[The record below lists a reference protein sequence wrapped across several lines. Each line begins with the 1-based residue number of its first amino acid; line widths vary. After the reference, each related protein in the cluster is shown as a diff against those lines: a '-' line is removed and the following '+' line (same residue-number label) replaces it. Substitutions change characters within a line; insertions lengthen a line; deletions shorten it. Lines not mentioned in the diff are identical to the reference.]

1 MDKNRITMDT
11 QLLSR
16 LFPFYIVID
25 HEGFLVTLGT
35 DLAKLDIAETGTLFS
50 QNFNIESP
58 SAARAD
64 YAGLRALCNQVV
76 VLGNK
81 IGATLKLSGRL
92 EVLENGH
99 LLFAGNR
106 PADKPN
112 ALQEDSL
119 HPNIEAA
126 HQAAAVNQRESEL
139 LDTTNRLSQLIANL
153 ESGIIVEDETG
164 IIVLAND
171 LYCSM
176 FNLSCLGKDLIG
188 RPHADL
194 ALKNKALFADPE
206 GYVKDLARLVE
217 QKVKSINQ
225 LFEMCDGRIFSRTYI
240 PVTFENKYKGY
251 LLKYTDVTQTKLIER
266 KLESQ
271 KKFYE
276 QVLNHIPSDIA
287 VFDKDHRYMFVNPTA
302 IKDDELRK
310 WIIGKD
316 DVEYV
321 AYRNRDIS
329 IAKNRQALF
338 NKAVKERKQQEIEE
352 KIITNTGD
360 AEYNLRRLF
369 PVFDENGDLDMVI
382 GYGVNI
388 TERRRIEE
396 KVRFS
401 ETRYKNIFD
410 YSLAL
415 ICTHDLNGR
424 ILDANAAAIKT
435 LGYPLEEI
443 TRHCIQDL
451 VSPKHVDEFKQK
463 YLRKILISGREEGI
477 MLARSKEGKNVY
489 LLYQNYLLNQDSGK
503 PYIIGFAQNITDRIH
518 AERALK
524 KSEEKYRSIIA
535 NMDLGLIEI
544 DNDKK
549 IVYTNNCFTKMCGYS
564 EQELLGKS
572 FSDLFFF
579 DEPGFKGKEI
589 YDFNMFNYSGAYE
602 IKTKNKDG
610 EIKWWLFSEGTSM
623 DENGNP
629 NGFIGIFLD
638 ITLNKDLENELLESK
653 HRTEVSARSKEIFLA
668 NMSHEIRTPMNA
680 ILGIGRLLQKTQL
693 EPQQKAYLDTIHL
706 AANNLLVILNDLLD
720 FSKIESGKLTIEHI
734 GFEIKKLLDTAT
746 DILRH
751 KAEEKGL
758 LLMTE
763 IAPAVRPILIG
774 DPYRISQILMNMI
787 GNSIKFTENGYIK
800 IEVLLLEDHAEYQ
813 ELQFRIED
821 TGIGM
826 SESFLSHM
834 FNKFQQEDESITR
847 KFGGTGLGM
856 SISKQLID
864 LMAGTIDVKS
874 AKNVGTVINF
884 NLRFGKGTIKDLPKA
899 DDRAIDSKTLNGKN
913 ILLVEDNDMNRLFA
927 KTLLIQYGA
936 KVDEAG
942 NGLIAIEKLEQ
953 GYSYDIILMDM
964 QMPKMGGIEATR
976 HIRQHIDSNIPIIAL
991 TANAFKQEEERCL
1004 EAGMNDFIAKPFDEN
1019 KFIRLVAEWL
1029 GKEIIKPEAPHEVVE
1044 HKVQLY
1050 DLSKLNAISN
1060 GDKVFIFKMLE
1071 LFVNSI
1077 PDTMEAMKAALENG
1091 DLKTVAE
1098 NAHRIKPTLQN
1109 LGIASI
1115 ESEIKM
1121 LESGVVLGLDPQHV
1135 HKYLIKVVDV
1145 LHVVVAD
1152 LVKVMEK
1159 L

>member
-1 MDKNRITMDT
+1 MELKRFYMDD

-16 LFPFYIVID
+16 LFPYYVIID
-25 HEGFLVTLGT
+25 ARCTL
-35 DLAKLDIAETGTLFS
+35 LALGAALRKLDVAETGDGFF
-50 QNFNIESP
+50 QNFNVVDSGEAIDTIDALKS
-58 SAARAD
+58 
-64 YAGLRALCNQVV
+64 LCNQTVE
-76 VLGNK
+76 LTTRMGGG
-81 IGATLKLSGRL
+81 IALTGRL
-92 EVLENGH
+92 ELLGDDC
-99 LLFAGNR
+99 LLFAGDR
-106 PADKPN
+106 QTSASESRSPKESAGMP
-112 ALQEDSL
+112 DSL
-119 HPNIEAA
+119 A
-126 HQAAAVNQRESEL
+126 
-139 LDTTNRLSQLIANL
+139 RLSQIVCDLD
-153 ESGIIVEDETG
+153 SGMIVEDENGTV
-164 IIVLAND
+164 VLAND
-171 LYCSM
+171 LYCTL
-176 FNLSCLGKDLIG
+176 FNLGCEGQNLVGKPLSELEMHCKEIFAQPDAYAAELRRLRG
-188 RPHADL
+188 CKEKNVSETL
-194 ALKNKALFADPE
+194 AL
-206 GYVKDLARLVE
+206 R
-217 QKVKSINQ
+217 
-225 LFEMCDGRIFSRTYI
+225 DGRIFNRAYI
-240 PVTFENKYKGY
+240 PVSSGGRYLGC
-251 LLKYTDVTQTKLIER
+251 LLKYTDITQKRSTQR
-266 KLESQ
+266 QLETQ
-271 KKFYE
+271 NRFYE

-287 VFDKDHRYMFVNPTA
+287 VFDKNHKYMFVNPTA

-316 DVEYV
+316 DIEYV
-321 AYRNRDIS
+321 SYRNRDIS
-329 IAKNRQALF
+329 IAKNRQNLF
-338 NKAVKERKQQEIEE
+338 KRAVKEGRQQEIEE
-352 KIITNTGD
+352 KIISNTGEV
-360 AEYNLRRLF
+360 EYNLRRLY
-369 PVFDENGDLDMVI
+369 PVFDDHGDLDIMI

-388 TERRRIEE
+388 TERRKIEE
-396 KVRFS
+396 QVRLS
-401 ETRYKNIFD
+401 ENRYKNIFD

-424 ILDANAAAIKT
+424 ILDANAAVIKT

-443 TRHCIQDL
+443 KKHAIQDL
-451 VSPKHVDEFKQK
+451 VSPKYVDEFKQK
-463 YLRKILISGREEGI
+463 YLRKILVSGKEEGI
-477 MLARSKEGKNVY
+477 MTARSRDGKNVY
-489 LLYQNYLLNQDSGK
+489 LLYQNYLLNQDTGK

-544 DNDKK
+544 DKNKN
-549 IVYTNNCFTKMCGYS
+549 IVYTNNSFCQMCGYS
-564 EQELLGKS
+564 EPELLGKS

-602 IKTKNKDG
+602 IKTKNKNGD
-610 EIKWWLFSEGTSM
+610 IKWWLFSEGASA

-638 ITLNKDLENELLESK
+638 ITLNKDLETELLESK

-693 EPQQKAYLDTIHL
+693 DPQQKAYLDTIHL
-706 AANNLLVILNDLLD
+706 AANNLLIILNDLLD

-734 GFEIKKLLDTAT
+734 GFDIKKLINTAT

-758 LLMTE
+758 LLMAE
-763 IAPAVRPILIG
+763 VAHGVRPILIG

-800 IEVLLLEDHAEYQ
+800 VEVALIKDTPDAQ
-813 ELQFRIED
+813 EIQFRIED

-826 SESFLSHM
+826 SETFLAHL

-874 AKNVGTVINF
+874 SKNVGTVITF
-884 NLRFGKGTIKDLPKA
+884 NLCFGKGTLKDLPKA
-899 DDRAIDSKTLNGKN
+899 DDGAIDSKVLNGKN

-936 KVDEAG
+936 KVDEAV
-942 NGLIAIEKLEQ
+942 NGLIAIEKLDQ

-964 QMPKMGGIEATR
+964 QMPKMGGIEATT

-1004 EAGMNDFIAKPFDEN
+1004 NAGMNDFIAKPFDEN

-1029 GKEIIKPEAPHEVVE
+1029 GKEILKPEEPTVVAE
-1044 HKVQLY
+1044 NAVKLY
-1050 DLSKLNAISN
+1050 DLGKLNSISN
-1060 GDKVFIFKMLE
+1060 GDQLFIKKMLE
-1071 LFVNSI
+1071 LFVDSI
-1077 PDTMEAMKAALENG
+1077 PTTMTEMKAALDGG
-1091 DLKTVAE
+1091 DLQMVAD

-1109 LGIASI
+1109 LGINSI

-1121 LESGVVLGLDPQHV
+1121 LESVVVLGLDPVQLR
-1135 HKYLIKVVDV
+1135 KYFLKVEDV
-1145 LHVVVAD
+1145 LHSVVAD
-1152 LVKVMEK
+1152 LARVMDK